1 MGKPLCLHFIPSL
14 EQGGAERLLV
24 DLTIADDRF
33 QHAIITILSGVHFF
47 TGAVNAPVRS
57 IGGGSRRWTPLLA
70 PIILVRACL
79 ALWRLKP
86 QVVVG
91 WLYYGA
97 LLAGLGKL
105 FGARVVWSI
114 HVTDLD
120 TTKGHL
126 YTTLARTLCARL
138 SRTAACDVVHYCAHS
153 GRTFHE
159 AMGFDACK
167 TVVVE
172 NGVDVAAFRRNEPV
186 GARLPAPMADG
197 GNGRCLVVGCV
208 ARFEPQKDHATLLRA
223 LADLKARGVRLR
235 CLLAGRGCEP
245 GNRELGALVGGLGLR
260 DEVEALGA
268 IDGIADFYRRIDVLT
283 LSSSYGESMP
293 LVLIEALASGCPV
306 VATDIGSCR
315 QIVGG
320 FGRVVP
326 PQAPVELASAVLEVA
341 ALGRDPAWRRAA
353 SDHVEQHFSLNRFI
367 DEWNT
372 LVALSRP
379 AAPAAA

>member
-91 WLYYGA
+91 WLYY
-97 LLAGLGKL
+97 
-105 FGARVVWSI
+105 
-114 HVTDLD
+114 
-120 TTKGHL
+120 
-126 YTTLARTLCARL
+126 
-138 SRTAACDVVHYCAHS
+138 
-153 GRTFHE
+153 
-159 AMGFDACK
+159 
-167 TVVVE
+167 
-172 NGVDVAAFRRNEPV
+172 
-186 GARLPAPMADG
+186 
-197 GNGRCLVVGCV
+197 
-208 ARFEPQKDHATLLRA
+208 
-223 LADLKARGVRLR
+223 
-235 CLLAGRGCEP
+235 